1 MRGTENDDREG
12 REGTQGTESREGKSA
27 WNENEESAWNE
38 NEESAWKPQCI
49 VCSAPALLIAHV
61 AEVFGVTHVT
71 LTSPP
76 YNPITL

>member
-12 REGTQGTESREGKSA
+12 REGTQGTESREGK
-27 WNENEESAWNE
+27 SAWNE